1 MKQLLRS
8 IHKRIG
14 LRTRLRRFR
23 LARSF
28 IRRHRGELG
37 VRRAYMY
44 WRWDQGPKTRR
55 LLKHDGRK
63 LICRFG
69 RGQTDRW
76 IWTEVFHDRAN
87 DCVDLESASWIIDA
101 GATVGYTAVWFAE
114 RYPKAKV
121 IAIEPDTENFEILC
135 ANVAHEPRIIPMLA
149 AVTPPGAPRQRV
161 VFGSEQGHPAGLR
174 TLDVED
180 SPEAGEDTHAVDA
193 VDIAS
198 LMERFEIEHLD
209 LLKMDIEG
217 AERAVFDDCAD
228 WIDRVEAIIVEVH
241 DRLMP
246 GCSESFDRA
255 TTAFAIREVGPEGS
269 YRVYVRRGT
278 PVLSS

>member
-1 MKQLLRS
+1 MKQLLRA
-8 IHKRIG
+8 IHRRIG
-14 LRTRLRRFR
+14 LRTRLRGFQAMWSFVRF
-23 LARSF
+23 S
-28 IRRHRGELG
+28 RGQLG
-37 VRRAYMY
+37 VRRAFLY

-55 LLKHDGRK
+55 LLDHHGRK

-76 IWTEVFHDRAN
+76 IWAEVFDDRAN

-101 GATVGYTAVWFAE
+101 GANVGYTAVWFAE
-114 RYPKAKV
+114 RYPKAQV

-135 ANVAHEPRIIPMLA
+135 ANVAHESRIIPMLA
-149 AVTPPGAPRQRV
+149 AVTPKGAPRQRV
-161 VFGSEQGHPAGLR
+161 VFGSEQGHPAGFR
-174 TLDVED
+174 TLDIDD
-180 SPEAGEDTHAVDA
+180 SAEAGEDTDAVDA

-198 LMERFEIEHLD
+198 LMERFDIEHLD

-241 DRLMP
+241 DRLVP

-255 TTAFAIREVGPEGS
+255 TRDFAVRDIGPEGS
-269 YRVYVRRGT
+269 FRVYVRRGA
-278 PVLSS
+278 PALSS